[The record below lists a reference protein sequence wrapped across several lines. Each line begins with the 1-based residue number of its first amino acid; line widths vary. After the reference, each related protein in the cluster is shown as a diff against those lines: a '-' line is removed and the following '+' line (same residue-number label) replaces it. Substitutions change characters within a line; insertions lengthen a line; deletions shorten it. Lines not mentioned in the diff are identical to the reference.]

1 MQGDDAGDD
10 PLVDGSDALAG
21 FGDPN
26 AFGEINR
33 LAEHDNRAAENA
45 AGQPAPQSSG
55 FWSAFAENPFDAV
68 MVHRD
73 DGYRRLSVCDHVGG
87 TVFDDRKV
95 IATGTLIEDEEVV
108 AFQKIDVF
116 THQPRMIAPLDRDGA

>member
-10 PLVDGSDALAG
+10 TLVDGRDALAG
-21 FGDPN
+21 LRDPK

-33 LAEHDNRAAENA
+33 LAEHDNRAAEDA

-55 FWSAFAENPFDAV
+55 FWPTFAENPFDAV

-73 DGYRRLSVCDHVGG
+73 DGYRRLNSLAAASPAHV
-87 TVFDDRKV
+87 
-95 IATGTLIEDEEVV
+95 
-108 AFQKIDVF
+108 
-116 THQPRMIAPLDRDGA
+116 H

>member
-21 FGDPN
+21 FGDPS

-33 LAEHDNRAAENA
+33 LAEHDNRATEDAT
-45 AGQPAPQSSG
+45 GQPAPQSPG
-55 FWSAFAENPFDAV
+55 FWSAFAENPFNAV

-73 DGYRRLSVCDHVGG
+73 DRYRRLSVCDHIGG
-87 TVFDDRKV
+87 TVLDDRKV
-95 IATGTLIEDEEVV
+95 IARSEEHTSEL
-108 AFQKIDVF
+108 QSLR
-116 THQPRMIAPLDRDGA
+116 H